1 MFQNLMQPSS
11 FSADVFDF
19 QENEILSSNQQHL
32 AHTLNFMTSEAVFI
46 NRFIKLLY
54 LTFFFNTNTIL
65 IGP

>member
-1 MFQNLMQPSS
+1 MQPSS

-46 NRFIKLLY
+46 INRFIKLLY